1 MDLAMIHGRHV
12 RVLGDCRFGHLPPYQ
27 SVVFEHTGA
36 VPIVLARCK
45 CGFLWQATGR
55 LVCPKCLKD
64 VGINTTKL
72 TEELF
77 NAVKRN
83 NQSLIRS
90 RRSQEHLEASESF
103 AMD

>member
-12 RVLGDCRFGHLPPYQ
+12 RVLGENRYGHLPPYQ
-27 SVVFEHTGA
+27 SLIFTHSGA
-36 VPIVLARCK
+36 VPIMLARCK

-64 VGINTTKL
+64 VNINTTKL
-72 TEELF
+72 TEELL
-77 NAVKRN
+77 NAVKRDY
-83 NQSLIRS
+83 SRS
-90 RRSQEHLEASESF
+90 VQAWRDNEDSEIFESF